1 MLFSGLESTKSLTK
15 CVSLLGNYLGPN
27 CMSRFRIVSITSFF
41 LLVSCFLSIHSAWAI
56 NDLEL
61 VSIDAPVAASTFYT
75 ENQEVVLTV
84 KNNSSNF
91 SSSNYRAVVF
101 VDGQFV
107 GEGAGSSGIGAG
119 SSISFS
125 TGVKVNLSKIGEHQI
140 EVILS
145 RAVDP
150 DISNNTKSI
159 TVVSAPATGSTT
171 EITSFPYT
179 EDFESGAG
187 DWTAFAYNAFGNSPT
202 NGYKSDFVL
211 GTPTTSSTVDPQYID
226 SAGGGSNSWRTSA
239 TVFGFFDA
247 SAPFRYSS
255 DAYLQVVSPVFDL
268 TSFGAVEISLEV
280 LWESPFSADGA
291 VLQQSIDDGITW
303 VNVGSNGDP
312 NNWFTEG
319 AVSSLTAAGAGGE
332 GWAGYKS
339 AGTIVPGPSAVTPYD
354 SAGGM
359 GYASSGSLG
368 STDWVTAKNIISGG
382 AKKRLRILFTSIR
395 TGANATQARILDE
408 GFAFD
413 DISITAV
420 ANSNLT
426 DSLVNDVDSDG
437 RIDPGDTVQY
447 TEVFTN
453 STSSS
458 FNSLVLNDPFTD
470 SNLSLVAG
478 SVTTS
483 VGSVTTG
490 NTGGDTTVSVNV
502 GTLAAGA
509 SVTVTYQAVVG
520 TLPATPATT
529 LCAQVSAT
537 ATELSATVLSID
549 PDATATSFAAVK
561 TCFDSF
567 FDSNND
573 GSPDTDTDGDG
584 LFDNQE
590 ADAGTD
596 PNVQDTDGDG
606 DNDFVEV
613 TNGTDPLE
621 PNSKS
626 MSLGSEV
633 CTEWNGFVSDITQI
647 LELKNVSSTDITV
660 RTRLLDQFGAQKDSL
675 DVAIIAGRQYDLI
688 VNMMNGFVANQY
700 GTVCAAILS
709 GPADSL
715 DGQLINYIF
724 NGTSYTLAFVEQL
737 VPAKTGDQ
745 FVSWNNLQASLDPSE
760 ANDFVSSWIQISN
773 STGTNKTG
781 SLKLYDSEGVL
792 LKNLANVFI
801 PGSSRID
808 FSTHDLG
815 STLIG
820 LAVWS
825 PDDTSAGFRVRLRR
839 YYLNDAFGVATG
851 FNAINSVQARVGLGS
866 KLVIPVITNAKTAVV
881 ELSNTTSSS
890 VNVAVRATNPDGS
903 VATLPTSNVFIPAM
917 GTRHVV
923 FSDVLTNGTGAL
935 LVDSDTVSSVI
946 ATAYFYGRGATG
958 NLTFSEA
965 VPMLVNGG
973 MTIQNSYN
981 SFLGQSC
988 RGLFANKTSTTQSG
1002 TVDMT
1007 RFDGTS
1013 LISGLNIN
1021 IPGDGTFEVDLCS
1034 NETQEAYGQ
1043 VKLTPATPGNI
1054 SGIISRRNSQG
1065 TVEFSLTLK

>member
-1 MLFSGLESTKSLTK
+1 MLF
-15 CVSLLGNYLGPN
+15 
-27 CMSRFRIVSITSFF
+27 FF
-41 LLVSCFLSIHSAWAI
+41 
-56 NDLEL
+56 
-61 VSIDAPVAASTFYT
+61 
-75 ENQEVVLTV
+75 
-84 KNNSSNF
+84 
-91 SSSNYRAVVF
+91 
-101 VDGQFV
+101 DGEFV
-107 GEGAGSSGIGAG
+107 GEGYGSSSIAPGATAQVH
-119 SSISFS
+119 SA
-125 TGVKVNLSKIGEHQI
+125 VKLNLSKIGEHQI
-140 EVILS
+140 DVILA
-145 RAVDP
+145 RAEDP

-159 TVVSAPATGSTT
+159 TVVSAPATGSAT
-171 EITSFPYT
+171 EVTSFPYT

-187 DWTAFAYNAFGNSPT
+187 DWTAFSYNRFGNSPSS
-202 NGYKSDFVL
+202 GYKTDFVL
-211 GTPTTSSTVDPQYID
+211 GTPTATADVNPQYID
-226 SAGGGSNSWRTSA
+226 SAGSGSNSWRTSA
-239 TVFGFFDA
+239 TVFGFSDP
-247 SAPFRYSS
+247 SAPFIYTS
-255 DAYLQVVSPVFDL
+255 DTYLQVVSPVFDL
-268 TSFGAVEISLEV
+268 SSHGAVEVSLDV
-280 LWESPFSADGA
+280 LWESAFFDDGA
-291 VLQQSIDDGITW
+291 VLQQSIDDGATW
-303 VNVGSNGDP
+303 VNVGDVGVGT
-312 NNWFTEG
+312 NWYTG
-319 AVSSLTAAGAGGE
+319 SAVSSLTAAGADGE
-332 GWAGYKS
+332 GWAGYKT
-339 AGTIVPGPSAVTPYD
+339 AGTGTSSSAVTPYD
-354 SAGGM
+354 SAGGG

-382 AKKRLRILFTSIR
+382 SKKRLRVLFTSSSSGLGSS
-395 TGANATQARILDE
+395 GATPRDE

-413 DISITAV
+413 NISITPV
-420 ANSNLT
+420 ANSSLT
-426 DSLVNDVDSDG
+426 DTLATDVDSDG

-458 FNSLVLNDPFTD
+458 FTNLVLTDLLTD
-470 SNLSLVAG
+470 SNLSLVVG

-483 VGSVTTG
+483 AGSVVAG
-490 NTGGDTTVSVNV
+490 NTVGNTSVTVNV
-502 GTLAAGA
+502 GTLAAGS

-520 TLPATPATT
+520 TLPATPATSV
-529 LCAQVSAT
+529 CSQVQAT
-537 ATELSATVLSID
+537 ATELASAVLSID
-549 PDATATSFAAVK
+549 PDATASSTVAEK

-567 FDSNND
+567 LDSNND
-573 GSPDTDTDGDG
+573 GNPDTDSDGDG

-613 TNGTDPLE
+613 SNGTDPLE
-621 PNSKS
+621 PNSKTV
-626 MSLGSEV
+626 SLGSEI

-647 LELKNVSSTDITV
+647 LELKNISSTTITV
-660 RTRLLDQFGAQKDSL
+660 RARLLDQFGAQKDSL
-675 DVAIIAGRQYDLI
+675 DVAIIGGRQYDLI
-688 VNMMNGFVANQY
+688 VNLMNGFASNQY
-700 GTVCAAILS
+700 GTVCASILS

-724 NGTSYTLAFVEQL
+724 NGSSYTLAFVEQL
-737 VPAKTGDQ
+737 VPARTGEQ
-745 FVSWNNLQASLDPSE
+745 FVSWNNVQASLDPAE

-773 STGTNKTG
+773 STATNRTG
-781 SLKLYDSEGVL
+781 ALKLYDSEGVL

-801 PGSSRID
+801 PASSRID
-808 FSTHDLG
+808 FSTHELG

-825 PDDTSAGFRVRLRR
+825 PDDAAAGFRVRLRR
-839 YYLNDAFGVATG
+839 YYLNDVFGSATG

-866 KLVIPVITNAKTAVV
+866 RLVLPVITNAKTAVV

-935 LVDSDTVSSVI
+935 LVDSDTVSSII
-946 ATAYFYGRGATG
+946 ATAYFYGRGASG

-965 VPMLVNGG
+965 VPMLISGG
-973 MTIQNSYN
+973 MSIQNSYN
-981 SFLGQSC
+981 SFLSQSC
-988 RGLFANKTSTTQSG
+988 RGLFANKTSTAQSG

-1021 IPGDGTFEVDLCS
+1021 IPGNGTFEVDLCS
-1034 NETQEAYGQ
+1034 NESQEAYGQ

-1054 SGIISRRNSQG
+1054 SGIIARKNSQG
-1065 TVEFSLTLK
+1065 TVEFSLSLK